1 MLDTVECYI
10 PIEELTNVEQLDS
23 LRRSLKCLTTYVN
36 NQTGAT
42 TEVYKVGDI
51 SIRISEKNIRIKN
64 LSLPNYYYGTNSRN
78 MPFEE
83 TKSAFQKLEKELN
96 LPILKGYVTR
106 VDIAWNFPVSQ
117 PTKQYLDCLKSHS
130 QFKRVV
136 RDENSIA
143 FQQKTKRK
151 EIICYDKLVE
161 RRDKNRPIYLD
172 DDCINCENLFRY
184 EFRFLKQPHKLLGK
198 AELTV
203 ADLTNSYI
211 QKELLKVWYE
221 AFRKI
226 QKVDFNINYEITPP
240 KSAKQFIET
249 YALYSIINN
258 QQFYTYSQSQISNWY
273 SSNTIKRS
281 TRDQIKLKQKYLIN
295 NTNNYLVNTDDKGL
309 VEELNTLV
317 YSFFSNRM

>member
-10 PIEELTNVEQLDS
+10 PIEELINVEQLES
-23 LRRSLKCLTTYVN
+23 LRRGLKCLTTNTN

-51 SIRISEKNIRIKN
+51 SIKISEKNIRIKN

-83 TKSAFQKLEKELN
+83 TKAAFEKLEKELN

-106 VDIAWNFPVSQ
+106 VDVAWNFPVSQ
-117 PTKQYLDCLKSHS
+117 PTKLYLDCLKSQP
-130 QFKRVV
+130 QFKRGV

-151 EIICYDKLVE
+151 EIICYDKLIE

-172 DDCINCENLFRY
+172 DDCISCENLFRY
-184 EFRFLKQPHKLLGK
+184 EYRFLKQPHKLLGK
-198 AELTV
+198 PELTV
-203 ADLTNSYI
+203 ADLTNSHI

-226 QKVDFNINYEITPP
+226 QKIDFSVNYDIIPP

-258 QQFYTYSQSQISNWY
+258 HEFYSYSQNLVNNWY
-273 SSNTIKRS
+273 STNTIRRS
-281 TRDQIKLKQKYLIN
+281 TRDQIKLKQKHLIN
-295 NTNNYLVNTDDKGL
+295 NTNRYLIDKKGEGLIDEVNSL
-309 VEELNTLV
+309 VC
-317 YSFFSNRM
+317 SFFSKHM